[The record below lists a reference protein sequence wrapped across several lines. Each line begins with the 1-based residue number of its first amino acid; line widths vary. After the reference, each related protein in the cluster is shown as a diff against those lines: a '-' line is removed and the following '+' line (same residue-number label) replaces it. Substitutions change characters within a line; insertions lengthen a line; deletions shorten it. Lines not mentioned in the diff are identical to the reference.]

1 METLK
6 GNTCYLR
13 ALEPEDLE
21 FLFDMENKETH
32 WKVSGTIA
40 PFSRYILKQYLENA
54 HKDIYE
60 VKQLRL
66 VIAEN
71 DTAITLGMIDLFD
84 FEPVHKRAGI
94 GILLA
99 KAHRGKGYASE
110 ALELLCKYAFK
121 YLGLH
126 QVYANITTDNKTSLH
141 LFEQREFKLIGIKK
155 EWIKYKE
162 TYLDEATYQRIA
174 HNKD

>member
-6 GNTCYLR
+6 GNACYLR

-21 FLFDMENKETH
+21 FLFDVENNETH

-40 PFSRYILKQYLENA
+40 PFSRYILKQYLESA

-66 VIAEN
+66 VIADLE
-71 DTAITLGMIDLFD
+71 TAATLGMIDLFD
-84 FEPVHKRAGI
+84 FDPVHKRAGV
-94 GILLA
+94 GILLGRE
-99 KAHRGKGYASE
+99 HRGKGYASE
-110 ALELLCKYAFK
+110 ALHLLCNYAFE

-126 QVYANITTDNKTSLH
+126 QIYANITTDNEASLQ
-141 LFEQREFKLIGIKK
+141 LFQSRGFKLIGVKK
-155 EWIKYKE
+155 EWIKNQNI
-162 TYLDEATYQRIA
+162 YLDEAMYQRIA
-174 HNKD
+174 PNEN